1 MKNNRNRLFS
11 NGLFYIVV
19 FLLLIGGINWAI
31 GGSNNSGSSENI
43 SYSEFVSDLRKGKVK
58 NFNVQ
63 PANGVYTVSGS
74 YKETQESKNQSDSNF
89 DFFNGN
95 SGSKVTRFST
105 TMLQNDSSV
114 SNVQELAQKS
124 GTKMTTQGES
134 QSGNW
139 ISTIVMLVPTI
150 LFIVMLWM
158 MVSQSG
164 GGRGGNGGIMNFG
177 RSHVK
182 PEDPKKNKV
191 RFSDVAGEEEEKQE
205 LVEVVE
211 FLKNPAKFTKLGAK
225 IPSGVLLEGPPGTG
239 KTLLARAVAGEANV
253 PFFSISGSDFVEMFV
268 GVGASRV
275 RDLFTNA
282 KKNAPSIIFID
293 EIDAIGRRR
302 GGNAGG
308 GNDEREQTLNQLL
321 VEMDGF
327 EGNEGVIVIAATNRS
342 DVLDPA
348 LLRPGRFDRKVLV
361 GTPDVRGR
369 EAILRVHAKNMPL
382 ADDVDLKEIARQTP
396 GFVGADLANLLN
408 EAALLAARRNGNNI
422 TAADLDEAEDRVIA
436 GPAKRNSLISQKER
450 RRVAFHEAGH
460 SICGLVLSDS
470 RTVRKVTIVPHGRT
484 GGYNL
489 MLPKDDQFL
498 LTKKQLM
505 EQIVGLMGGR
515 AGEEVVVGDQ
525 STGASNDFEQ
535 ATQIAHSMVVNYGM
549 TDSLGMVELEK
560 EGETNPY
567 GFKPYSEATSAK
579 IDEAV
584 KKLLDEAHA
593 KAVEIVKNNREK
605 HRIIA
610 EALLK
615 YETLDEKQI
624 MSLYTTGKM
633 PEKTEQEYPSES
645 KASTYEEAKA
655 AAEKKEN
662 QSQKKNTV
670 NSEKAQEERDVSLES
685 PAQKNEEAEESNPEN
700 PEKTEF
706 PKESE
711 LDSEEKTSDFNSS
724 ESEKDSEDQ
733 QDSKDTDNSHS
744 EDDHPQE

>member
-1 MKNNRNRLFS
+1 
-11 NGLFYIVV
+11 
-19 FLLLIGGINWAI
+19 
-31 GGSNNSGSSENI
+31 
-43 SYSEFVSDLRKGKVK
+43 
-58 NFNVQ
+58 
-63 PANGVYTVSGS
+63 
-74 YKETQESKNQSDSNF
+74 
-89 DFFNGN
+89 
-95 SGSKVTRFST
+95 
-105 TMLQNDSSV
+105 
-114 SNVQELAQKS
+114 
-124 GTKMTTQGES
+124 
-134 QSGNW
+134 
-139 ISTIVMLVPTI
+139 
-150 LFIVMLWM
+150 
-158 MVSQSG
+158 
-164 GGRGGNGGIMNFG
+164 
-177 RSHVK
+177 
-182 PEDPKKNKV
+182 
-191 RFSDVAGEEEEKQE
+191 
-205 LVEVVE
+205 
-211 FLKNPAKFTKLGAK
+211 
-225 IPSGVLLEGPPGTG
+225 
-239 KTLLARAVAGEANV
+239 
-253 PFFSISGSDFVEMFV
+253 
-268 GVGASRV
+268 
-275 RDLFTNA
+275 
-282 KKNAPSIIFID
+282 
-293 EIDAIGRRR
+293 
-302 GGNAGG
+302 
-308 GNDEREQTLNQLL
+308 
-321 VEMDGF
+321 MDGF

-361 GTPDVRGR
+361 GSPDVRGR

-408 EAALLAARRNGNNI
+408 EAALLAARRNGNEI
-422 TAADLDEAEDRVIA
+422 TANDLDEAEDRVIA
-436 GPAKRNSLISQKER
+436 GPAKRDSMISKKER
-450 RRVAFHEAGH
+450 QRVAFHEAGH

-584 KKLLDEAHA
+584 KQILDEAHEQ
-593 KAVEIVKNNREK
+593 AVEIVKNNREK

-633 PEKTEQEYPSES
+633 PEKTVEEYPSES

-655 AAEKKEN
+655 AAEKREN
-662 QSQKKNTV
+662 QKAV
-670 NSEKAQEERDVSLES
+670 ANSDETGVEGQEKASEEEKSES
-685 PAQKNEEAEESNPEN
+685 PLQKNQETEKRNPEN
-700 PEKTEF
+700 PEKLEF
-706 PKESE
+706 P
-711 LDSEEKTSDFNSS
+711 EEQNSS
-724 ESEKDSEDQ
+724 QTTEDKA
-733 QDSKDTDNSHS
+733 DHS
-744 EDDHPQE
+744 SDDHPQD

>member
-1 MKNNRNRLFS
+1 MN
-11 NGLFYIVV
+11 
-19 FLLLIGGINWAI
+19 
-31 GGSNNSGSSENI
+31 
-43 SYSEFVSDLRKGKVK
+43 DGKVK

-74 YKETQESKNQSDSNF
+74 YKEAQDTKSQSSNSL
-89 DFFNGN
+89 DFFNGS
-95 SGSKVTRFST
+95 SGSKVKRFST

-114 SNVQELAQKS
+114 SNVQNLAEKS

-158 MVSQSG
+158 MISQSSGG

-302 GGNAGG
+302 GGNASGG

-361 GTPDVRGR
+361 GSPDVRGR

-408 EAALLAARRNGNNI
+408 EAALLAARRNGNEI
-422 TAADLDEAEDRVIA
+422 TANDLDEAEDRVIA
-436 GPAKRNSLISQKER
+436 GPAKRDSMISKKER
-450 RRVAFHEAGH
+450 QRVAFHEAGH

-584 KKLLDEAHA
+584 KQILDEAHEQ
-593 KAVEIVKNNREK
+593 AVEIVKNNREK

-633 PEKTEQEYPSES
+633 PEKTVEEYPSES

-655 AAEKKEN
+655 AAEKREN
-662 QSQKKNTV
+662 QKAV
-670 NSEKAQEERDVSLES
+670 ANSDETGVEGQEKASEEEKSES
-685 PAQKNEEAEESNPEN
+685 PLQKNQETEKRNPEN
-700 PEKTEF
+700 PEKLEF
-706 PKESE
+706 
-711 LDSEEKTSDFNSS
+711 SEEQNSS
-724 ESEKDSEDQ
+724 QTTEDKA
-733 QDSKDTDNSHS
+733 DHS
-744 EDDHPQE
+744 SDDHPQD

>member
-1 MKNNRNRLFS
+1 MKNNRNRLLS

-19 FLLLIGGINWAI
+19 FLLLLWGINWAL
-31 GGSNNSGSSENI
+31 GGNSSSGGSENI
-43 SYSEFVSDLRKGKVK
+43 SYSEFVKDLRQGKVS
-58 NFNVQ
+58 NFSVQ
-63 PANGVYTVSGS
+63 PANGVYIVSGS
-74 YKETQESKNQSDSNF
+74 YKEAQKTKSQGSNSF
-89 DFFNGN
+89 DFFNG
-95 SGSKVTRFST
+95 SSSREVKRFST

-114 SNVQELAQKS
+114 STVQDLAQK
-124 GTKMTTQGES
+124 TNARMTTQGES

-139 ISTIVMLVPTI
+139 ISTIVMIVPTI

-158 MVSQSG
+158 MMNQG
-164 GGRGGNGGIMNFG
+164 GAGGRGNGGIMNFG

-182 PEDPKKNKV
+182 PEDPAKNKT

-211 FLKNPAKFTKLGAK
+211 FLKDPSKYTKLGAR

-253 PFFSISGSDFVEMFV
+253 PFYSISGSDFVEMFV

-275 RDLFTNA
+275 RDLFNNA

-302 GGNAGG
+302 GNGMGG

-327 EGNEGVIVIAATNRS
+327 QGDEGVIVIAATNRS

-361 GTPDVRGR
+361 GRPDVRGR
-369 EAILRVHAKNMPL
+369 EAILKVHARNKPL
-382 ADDVDLKEIARQTP
+382 ASDVDLKEVARQTP
-396 GFVGADLANLLN
+396 GFVGADLANVLN
-408 EAALLAARRNGNNI
+408 EAALVAARRNGNEI
-422 TAADLDEAEDRVIA
+422 TASDIDEAQDRVIA
-436 GPAKRNSLISQKER
+436 GPAKTDRLISEKER

-470 RTVRKVTIVPHGRT
+470 RTVRKVTIVPRGRA
-484 GGYNL
+484 GGYNI
-489 MLPKDDQFL
+489 MLPRDDQFI
-498 LTKKQLM
+498 LTKNQLF

-515 AGEEVVVGDQ
+515 AGEEATIGDR

-549 TDSLGMVELEK
+549 SDALGMVELEK
-560 EGETNPY
+560 EGEVNPY
-567 GFKPYSEATSAK
+567 GMKPYSEATAAK
-579 IDEAV
+579 IDEEV
-584 KKLLDEAHA
+584 KKILDEAHA
-593 KAVEIVKNNREK
+593 KALEIVKENKEK
-605 HRIIA
+605 HQIIA

-615 YETLDEKQI
+615 YETLNEKQI
-624 MSLYTTGKM
+624 LALYQTGKM
-633 PEKTEQEYPSES
+633 PEKDEDEYPSES

-655 AAEKKEN
+655 AAEKKEILKAE
-662 QSQKKNTV
+662 KK
-670 NSEKAQEERDVSLES
+670 D
-685 PAQKNEEAEESNPEN
+685 EEASQSNGETDEALNTPSES
-700 PEKTEF
+700 TT
-706 PKESE
+706 
-711 LDSEEKTSDFNSS
+711 EKTSDQDQD
-724 ESEKDSEDQ
+724 SEK
-733 QDSKDTDNSHS
+733 
-744 EDDHPQE
+744 

>member
-19 FLLLIGGINWAI
+19 FLLLLGGINWAL
-31 GGSNNSGSSENI
+31 GGSDNSGSSENI

-58 NFNVQ
+58 NFNIQ

-74 YKETQESKNQSDSNF
+74 YKETQESKSQSKNSF

-95 SGSKVTRFST
+95 SGSKVSRFST

-114 SNVQELAQKS
+114 SKVQDLAQKS
-124 GTKMTTQGES
+124 STKMTTQGES

-302 GGNAGG
+302 GGNASGG

-361 GTPDVRGR
+361 GSPDVRGR

-408 EAALLAARRNGNNI
+408 EAALLAARRNGNEI
-422 TAADLDEAEDRVIA
+422 TANDLDEAEDRVIA
-436 GPAKRNSLISQKER
+436 GPAKRDSMISKKER
-450 RRVAFHEAGH
+450 QRVAFHEAGH

-584 KKLLDEAHA
+584 KQILDEAHEQ
-593 KAVEIVKNNREK
+593 AVEIVKNNREK

-633 PEKTEQEYPSES
+633 PEKTVEEYPSES

-655 AAEKKEN
+655 AAEKREN
-662 QSQKKNTV
+662 QKAAA
-670 NSEKAQEERDVSLES
+670 NSDETGVEGQEKASEEEKSES
-685 PAQKNEEAEESNPEN
+685 PLQKNQETEKRNPEN
-700 PEKTEF
+700 PEKLEF
-706 PKESE
+706 P
-711 LDSEEKTSDFNSS
+711 EEQNSS
-724 ESEKDSEDQ
+724 QTTEDKA
-733 QDSKDTDNSHS
+733 DHS
-744 EDDHPQE
+744 SDDHPQD

>member
-19 FLLLIGGINWAI
+19 FLLLLGGINWAL
-31 GGSNNSGSSENI
+31 GGTDNSGGSENI
-43 SYSEFVSDLRKGKVK
+43 SYSEFVNKLNDGKVK

-63 PANGVYTVSGS
+63 PANGVYTVSGT
-74 YKETQESKNQSDSNF
+74 YKKAESTKSRSNNGF

-95 SGSKVTRFST
+95 TGTKIDRFST

-114 SNVQELAQKS
+114 SNVQDLAEKT

-164 GGRGGNGGIMNFG
+164 GSGRGGNGGIMNFG

-282 KKNAPSIIFID
+282 KKSAPSIIFID

-302 GGNAGG
+302 GGNASGG

-361 GTPDVRGR
+361 GSPDVRGR

-408 EAALLAARRNGNNI
+408 EAALLAARRNASEI
-422 TAADLDEAEDRVIA
+422 SAKDLDEAEDRVIA
-436 GPAKRNSLISQKER
+436 GPAKRDSLISKKER
-450 RRVAFHEAGH
+450 QRVAFHEAGH

-560 EGETNPY
+560 EGESNPY
-567 GFKPYSEATSAK
+567 GFKPYSEATAAK

-584 KKLLDEAHA
+584 KELLDEAHEQ
-593 KAVEIVKNNREK
+593 AVEIVKNNREK

-633 PEKTEQEYPSES
+633 PEKSVEEYPSES

-662 QSQKKNTV
+662 QKAISIDSKP
-670 NSEKAQEERDVSLES
+670 SEQRQEQLSEAEKTETPL
-685 PAQKNEEAEESNPEN
+685 QKNQEAEERNPEN
-700 PEKTEF
+700 PEKLEF
-706 PKESE
+706 P
-711 LDSEEKTSDFNSS
+711 EEKNVDRVENKKPSENQTEEKKPLDKNKDDSS
-724 ESEKDSEDQ
+724 
-733 QDSKDTDNSHS
+733 TDHS
-744 EDDHPQE
+744 QK